1 VAGLAL
7 FSQENIMTHTEKT
20 SRRFRSQDWFDNPDH
35 IDMTALYLERFMNY
49 GITPQELRSGRPIIG
64 IAQSG
69 SDISPCNRIH
79 LELAKRVRDGI
90 RDAGGIPMEFPLHPI
105 FENCRRPTA
114 AIDRNLAYLGLVE
127 ILHGYPIDAVVLT
140 TGCDKTTPAQ
150 LMAAATVDIPA
161 IVLSGGPMLDGW
173 LDGELVG
180 SGAAIWKGRKQ
191 LAAGVIDNEK
201 FLQIAAASAPSAGH
215 CNTMGTASTMNALAE
230 ALGMS
235 LTGCSAIPAPYRERG
250 QMAYETG
257 KRIVA
262 MAHEDLRPSHI
273 LTRDA
278 FLDAIVVNAA
288 IGGSTNAQPHI
299 MAMARHAGVELHP
312 DDWMRVGHDVPL
324 LLNMQPSGKFL
335 GERFHR
341 AGGVPA
347 VMWELQQAGKLR
359 AERPTVTGLSMRDN
373 LAGRETGDREVI
385 YPYAAPLREQAG
397 FMVLKGNLFDFA
409 IMKTSVISEQFRNRY
424 LRRPGQENVFE
435 CRAIVFESSDDYHRR
450 INDSALE
457 IDDDCMLVIRGA
469 GPVGWP
475 GSAEVVNMQPPDAL
489 IRRGIQNLPTLG
501 DGRQSGTSDSPSI
514 LNASPES
521 ALGGGLAWL
530 HTGDIVRVDL
540 NAGSCDVLVSAEVL
554 AARKAEGIPP
564 IPPSQTPWQEL
575 YRATVGQL
583 DSGACMELALA
594 YRAVAQTMPRHNH

>member
-1 VAGLAL
+1 MSSA
-7 FSQENIMTHTEKT
+7 TPP
-20 SRRFRSQDWFDNPDH
+20 RRYRSQDWFDNPDH

-49 GITPQELRSGRPIIG
+49 GITPEELRSGKPIIG

-180 SGAAIWKGRKQ
+180 SGAAIWKGRRR
-191 LAAGVIDNEK
+191 LAAGEIDNEK

-215 CNTMGTASTMNALAE
+215 CNTMGTASTMNAIAE

-235 LTGCSAIPAPYRERG
+235 LTGCAAIPAPYRERG

-257 KRIVA
+257 RRILA
-262 MAHEDLRPSHI
+262 LAEQDIKPSDI
-273 LTRDA
+273 LSRDA

-288 IGGSTNAQPHI
+288 IGGSTNAQQHI
-299 MAMARHAGVELHP
+299 IAMARHAGVELKLS
-312 DDWMRVGHDVPL
+312 DWMEFGHDVPL
-324 LLNMQPSGKFL
+324 LLNMQPSGKYL

-347 VMWELQQAGKLR
+347 VMWELHQAGKLR
-359 AERPTVTGLSMRDN
+359 ADRPTVTGQSMAAN
-373 LAGRETGDREVI
+373 LQGRQSVDREMI
-385 YPYAAPLREQAG
+385 TPFDAPLKTQAG
-397 FMVLKGNLFDFA
+397 FFVLRGNLFDFA
-409 IMKTSVISEQFRNRY
+409 IMKTSVISPEFRARY
-424 LRRPGQENVFE
+424 LSQPGSEGVFE
-435 CRAIVFESSDDYHRR
+435 CRAIVFDGSGDYHAR
-450 INDSALE
+450 INDPSLD
-457 IDDDCMLVIRGA
+457 IDEDCILVIRGA
-469 GPVGWP
+469 GPIGWP

-489 IRRGIQNLPTLG
+489 IKRGVKNLPTLG

-521 ALGGGLAWL
+521 AVGGGLAYVR
-530 HTGDIVRVDL
+530 TGDTIRIDL
-540 NAGSCDVLVSAEVL
+540 NAGTCDMLVDDAEL
-554 AARKAEGIPP
+554 ARRKEEGIPP
-564 IPPSQTPWQEL
+564 VPPSQTPWQEL
-575 YRATVGQL
+575 YRATVGQMHT
-583 DSGACMELALA
+583 GACMELAVP
-594 YRAVAQTMPRHNH
+594 YRGVAATLPRHNH

>member
-1 VAGLAL
+1 M
-7 FSQENIMTHTEKT
+7 STQP
-20 SRRFRSQDWFDNPDH
+20 RRYRSQDWFDNPDH

-49 GITPQELRSGRPIIG
+49 GITPEELRSGRPIIG

-69 SDISPCNRIH
+69 SDLSPCNRIH

-90 RDAGGIPMEFPLHPI
+90 RDAGGIAMEFPLHPI

-114 AIDRNLAYLGLVE
+114 AIDRNLAYMGLVE

-140 TGCDKTTPAQ
+140 TGCDKTTPSQ
-150 LMAAATVDIPA
+150 LMAAATIDIPA

-180 SGAAIWKGRKQ
+180 SGSAIWKGRKQ
-191 LAAGVIDNEK
+191 LAAGKIDNEK
-201 FLQIAAASAPSAGH
+201 FLEIAAASAPSAGH
-215 CNTMGTASTMNALAE
+215 CNTMGTASTMNAIAE

-257 KRIVA
+257 KRIVE
-262 MAHEDLRPSHI
+262 MAKQDLRPSQI
-273 LTRDA
+273 LSREA

-288 IGGSTNAQPHI
+288 IGGSTNAQQHI
-299 MAMARHAGVELHP
+299 VAMARHAGVELKSS
-312 DDWMRVGHDVPL
+312 DWMEYGHKVPL

-347 VMWELQQAGKLR
+347 VMWELEQQGKLR
-359 AERPTVTGLSMRDN
+359 SDRLTVTGNTMKQN
-373 LAGRETGDREVI
+373 LVGRETNDREVI
-385 YPYAAPLREQAG
+385 YPFNAPLKEDAG
-397 FMVLKGNLFDFA
+397 FFVLKGNLFDFA
-409 IMKTSVISEQFRNRY
+409 IMKTSVISPEFRDRY
-424 LRRPGQENVFE
+424 LSTPGKENIFE
-435 CRAIVFESSDDYHRR
+435 SRAIVFDGSGDYHDR
-450 INDSALE
+450 INDPSLN
-457 IDDDCMLVIRGA
+457 IDENCILVIRGA
-469 GPVGWP
+469 GPIGWP

-489 IRRGIQNLPTLG
+489 IKRGINWLPTLG

-521 ALGGGLAWL
+521 AVGGGLAYIR
-530 HTGDIVRVDL
+530 TGDTVRVDL
-540 NAGSCDVLVSAEVL
+540 NEGSCNMLISDEEL
-554 AARKAEGIPP
+554 AKRKAEGIPP
-564 IPPSQTPWQEL
+564 VPASQTPWQQL
-575 YRATVGQL
+575 YRSTVGQMET
-583 DSGACMELALA
+583 GACMELALE
-594 YRAVAQTMPRHNH
+594 YRNVGQNLARHNH

>member
-1 VAGLAL
+1 MKN
-7 FSQENIMTHTEKT
+7 QQTP
-20 SRRFRSQDWFDNPDH
+20 RRFRSQDWFDNPDH

-49 GITPQELRSGRPIIG
+49 GITAEELRSGRPIIG

-79 LELAKRVRDGI
+79 LELARRVRDGI

-114 AIDRNLAYLGLVE
+114 AIDRNLSYLGLVE

-150 LMAAATVDIPA
+150 IMAASTVDIPA

-173 LDGELVG
+173 MDGELVG
-180 SGAAIWKGRKQ
+180 SGAAIWKGRRQ
-191 LAAGVIDNEK
+191 LSAGVIDNDK
-201 FLQIAAASAPSAGH
+201 FLEIAAASAPSSGH
-215 CNTMGTASTMNALAE
+215 CNTMGTASTMNAMAE

-257 KRIVA
+257 RRIVA
-262 MAHEDLRPSHI
+262 MAHEDLRPSAI
-273 LTRDA
+273 LTREA

-299 MAMARHAGVELHP
+299 MAMARHAGVELKSE
-312 DDWMRVGHDVPL
+312 DWMEYGYDVPL
-324 LLNMQPSGKFL
+324 LLNMQPAGKYL

-347 VMWELQQAGKLR
+347 IMWELQQAGKLR
-359 AERPTVTGLSMRDN
+359 SDRLTATGKTMVQN
-373 LAGRETGDREVI
+373 LEGRESHDREVVFRFD
-385 YPYAAPLREQAG
+385 APLRERAG
-397 FMVLKGNLFDFA
+397 FLVLKGNLFDFA
-409 IMKTSVISEQFRNRY
+409 IMKTSVISETFRERY
-424 LRRPGQENVFE
+424 LNTPGSEGIFE
-435 CRAIVFESSDDYHRR
+435 CKAAVFDGSDDYHAR
-450 INDSALE
+450 INDPALG
-457 IDDDCMLVIRGA
+457 IDENTILVIRGA

-489 IRRGIQNLPTLG
+489 LRRGITTLPTLG

-521 ALGGGLAWL
+521 AVGGGLAYL
-530 HTGDIVRVDL
+530 RDGDKVRIDL
-540 NAGSCDVLVSAEVL
+540 NTGRCDMLISDEEL
-554 AARKAEGIPP
+554 AKRKAEGIPEV
-564 IPPSQTPWQEL
+564 PPSQTPWQEI
-575 YRATVGQL
+575 YRSTVGQL
-583 DSGACMELALA
+583 ETGACMELAVK
-594 YRAVAQTMPRHNH
+594 YQGVAKVLPRHNH

>member
-1 VAGLAL
+1 M
-7 FSQENIMTHTEKT
+7 SNQP
-20 SRRFRSQDWFDNPDH
+20 RRYRSQDWFDNPDH

-49 GITPQELRSGRPIIG
+49 GITPEELRSGRPIIG

-90 RDAGGIPMEFPLHPI
+90 RDAGGIAMEFPLHPI

-114 AIDRNLAYLGLVE
+114 AIDRNLAYMGLVE

-140 TGCDKTTPAQ
+140 TGCDKTTPSQ

-191 LAAGVIDNEK
+191 LAAGKIDNEK
-201 FLQIAAASAPSAGH
+201 FLEIAAASAPSAGH
-215 CNTMGTASTMNALAE
+215 CNTMGTASTMNAIAE

-257 KRIVA
+257 KRIVE
-262 MAHEDLRPSHI
+262 MAKQDIRPSQI
-273 LTRDA
+273 LSRDA

-288 IGGSTNAQPHI
+288 IGGSTNAQQHI
-299 MAMARHAGVELHP
+299 VAMARHAGVELKSS
-312 DDWMRVGHDVPL
+312 DWMEYGHKVPL

-347 VMWELQQAGKLR
+347 VMWELEQQGKLR
-359 AERPTVTGLSMRDN
+359 SKRLTVTGKTMAEN
-373 LAGRETGDREVI
+373 LVGHETNDREVI
-385 YPYAAPLREQAG
+385 YPFNAPLKEDAG
-397 FMVLKGNLFDFA
+397 FFVLKGNLFDFA
-409 IMKTSVISEQFRNRY
+409 IMKTSVISPEFRQRY
-424 LRRPGQENVFE
+424 LSTPGKENIFE
-435 CRAIVFESSDDYHRR
+435 SRAIVFDGSGDYHDR
-450 INDSALE
+450 INDPSLN
-457 IDDDCMLVIRGA
+457 IDENCMLVIRGA
-469 GPVGWP
+469 GPIGWP

-489 IRRGIQNLPTLG
+489 IKRGINWLPTLG

-521 ALGGGLAWL
+521 AVGGGLAYIR
-530 HTGDIVRVDL
+530 TGDTVRVDL
-540 NAGSCDVLVSAEVL
+540 NEGSCNMLISDEEL
-554 AARKAEGIPP
+554 AKRKAEGIPP
-564 IPPSQTPWQEL
+564 VPPSQTPWQQL
-575 YRATVGQL
+575 YRSTVGQME
-583 DSGACMELALA
+583 SGACMEMALEYKDVGHNLA
-594 YRAVAQTMPRHNH
+594 RHNH

>member
-1 VAGLAL
+1 MNKPSA
-7 FSQENIMTHTEKT
+7 TP
-20 SRRFRSQDWFDNPDH
+20 RRFRSQDWFDNPDH

-49 GITPQELRSGRPIIG
+49 GITAEELRSGRPIIG

-90 RDAGGIPMEFPLHPI
+90 RDAGGIPMEFPLHPV

-140 TGCDKTTPAQ
+140 TGCDKTTPSQ
-150 LMAAATVDIPA
+150 IMAAATVDIPA

-191 LAAGVIDNEK
+191 LSAGAIDNEK
-201 FLQIAAASAPSAGH
+201 FLEIAAASAPSSGH
-215 CNTMGTASTMNALAE
+215 CNTMGTASTMNAMAE

-257 KRIVA
+257 RRIVG
-262 MAHEDLRPSHI
+262 MAYEDLRPSAI

-299 MAMARHAGVELHP
+299 MAMARHAGVELQSE
-312 DDWMRVGHDVPL
+312 DWMKFGYDVPL
-324 LLNMQPSGKFL
+324 LLNMQPAGKYL

-347 VMWELQQAGKLR
+347 IMWELQQAGKLR
-359 AERPTVTGLSMRDN
+359 AERITATGKSMAEN
-373 LAGRETGDREVI
+373 LQGRQSNDREVI
-385 YPYAAPLREQAG
+385 YPFSAPLRERAG
-397 FMVLKGNLFDFA
+397 FLVLKGNLFDFA
-409 IMKTSVISEQFRNRY
+409 IMKTSVISETFRQRY
-424 LRRPGQENVFE
+424 LSTPGQENIFE
-435 CRAIVFESSDDYHRR
+435 CRAVVFDGSDDYHAR
-450 INDSALE
+450 INDPALN
-457 IDDDCMLVIRGA
+457 IDENTLLAIRGA

-489 IRRGIQNLPTLG
+489 IKRGISTLPTLG

-521 ALGGGLAWL
+521 AVGGGLAWL
-530 HTGDIVRVDL
+530 RDGDRVRIDL
-540 NAGSCDVLVSAEVL
+540 NTGECNMLISEEELARRKSA
-554 AARKAEGIPP
+554 GIPP
-564 IPPSQTPWQEL
+564 VPPSQTPWQEI
-575 YRATVGQL
+575 YRSTVGQL
-583 DSGACMELALA
+583 ETGACMELALK
-594 YRAVAQTMPRHNH
+594 YQGVAQTMPRHNH

>member
-1 VAGLAL
+1 M
-7 FSQENIMTHTEKT
+7 STHPTPP
-20 SRRFRSQDWFDNPDH
+20 RRYRSQDWFDNPDH

-49 GITPQELRSGRPIIG
+49 GITADELRAGRPIIG
-64 IAQSG
+64 IVQSG

-90 RDAGGIPMEFPLHPI
+90 RDAGGIAMEFPLHPI

-114 AIDRNLAYLGLVE
+114 SIDRNLAYLGLVE

-150 LMAAATVDIPA
+150 IMAASTVDIPA

-173 LDGELVG
+173 FEGELAG
-180 SGAAIWKGRKQ
+180 SGTAIWHGRRR
-191 LAAGVIDNEK
+191 LAAGEIDNEK

-257 KRIVA
+257 RRIVELA
-262 MAHEDLRPSHI
+262 RQDVRPSHI
-273 LTRDA
+273 LTKDA

-299 MAMARHAGVELHP
+299 MAMARHAGIEIASSA
-312 DDWMRVGHDVPL
+312 WMEFGHDVPL
-324 LLNMQPSGKFL
+324 LLNMQPAGKFL

-347 VMWELQQAGKLR
+347 IMWELQQAGKLR
-359 AERPTVTGLSMRDN
+359 AERLTVTGTTMAVN
-373 LAGRETGDREVI
+373 LKDRASVDREVI
-385 YPYAAPLREQAG
+385 YPYDAPLKTKAG
-397 FMVLKGNLFDFA
+397 FFVLKGNLFDFA
-409 IMKTSVISEQFRNRY
+409 IMKTSVISADFRARY
-424 LRRPGQENVFE
+424 LCRPGHENVFE
-435 CRAIVFESSDDYHRR
+435 CRAVVFDGSGDYHAR
-450 INDSALE
+450 INDPALD
-457 IDDDCMLVIRGA
+457 IDENCMLVIRGA
-469 GPVGWP
+469 GPIGWP

-489 IRRGIQNLPTLG
+489 IRRGIVNLPTLG

-521 ALGGGLAWL
+521 AAGGGLAYVRS
-530 HTGDIVRVDL
+530 GDMIRVDL
-540 NAGSCDVLVSAEVL
+540 NTGRCDMLVDETVL
-554 AARKAEGIPP
+554 AERRKEPLPP
-564 IPPSQTPWQEL
+564 TPPSQTPWQEL
-575 YRATVGQL
+575 YRSTVGQL
-583 DSGACMELALA
+583 EQGGCMEMALP
-594 YRAVAQTMPRHNH
+594 YRGVGQDLPRHNH

>member
-1 VAGLAL
+1 VTNS
-7 FSQENIMTHTEKT
+7 SQTP
-20 SRRFRSQDWFDNPDH
+20 RRFRSQDWFDNPDH

-49 GITPQELRSGRPIIG
+49 GITAEELRSGRPIIG

-79 LELAKRVRDGI
+79 LELARRVRDGI

-114 AIDRNLAYLGLVE
+114 AIDRNLSYLGLVE

-150 LMAAATVDIPA
+150 IMAASTVDIPA

-173 LDGELVG
+173 MDGELVG
-180 SGAAIWKGRKQ
+180 SGAAIWKGRRQ
-191 LAAGVIDNEK
+191 LSAGQIDNEK
-201 FLQIAAASAPSAGH
+201 FLEIAAASAPSSGH
-215 CNTMGTASTMNALAE
+215 CNTMGTASTMNAMAE

-257 KRIVA
+257 RRIVG
-262 MAHEDLRPSHI
+262 MAHEDLRPSAI

-299 MAMARHAGVELHP
+299 MAMARHAGVELNS
-312 DDWMRVGHDVPL
+312 DDWMKYGYDVPL
-324 LLNMQPSGKFL
+324 LLNMQPAGKYL

-347 VMWELQQAGKLR
+347 IMWELQQAGKLR
-359 AERPTVTGLSMRDN
+359 ADRLTAGGKTMAQN
-373 LAGRETGDREVI
+373 LEGRESHDREVVFRFE
-385 YPYAAPLREQAG
+385 APLRERAG
-397 FMVLKGNLFDFA
+397 FLVLKGNLFDFA
-409 IMKTSVISEQFRNRY
+409 IMKTSVISDTFRERY
-424 LRRPGQENVFE
+424 LNTPGSEGIFE
-435 CRAIVFESSDDYHRR
+435 CNAAVFDGSDDYHAR
-450 INDSALE
+450 INDPALG
-457 IDDDCMLVIRGA
+457 IDENTILVIRGA

-489 IRRGIQNLPTLG
+489 LRRGITTLPTLG

-521 ALGGGLAWL
+521 AVGGGLAYL
-530 HTGDIVRVDL
+530 HTGDKIRIDL
-540 NAGSCDVLVSAEVL
+540 NTGRCDMLISDEEL
-554 AARKAEGIPP
+554 AKRKAEGIPAVP
-564 IPPSQTPWQEL
+564 ASQTPWQEI
-575 YRATVGQL
+575 YRDTVGQL
-583 DSGACMELALA
+583 ETGAVMELAVKYQGIAKVL
-594 YRAVAQTMPRHNH
+594 PRHNH

>member
-1 VAGLAL
+1 MNKPSA
-7 FSQENIMTHTEKT
+7 TP
-20 SRRFRSQDWFDNPDH
+20 RRFRSQDWFDNPDH

-49 GITPQELRSGRPIIG
+49 GITAEELRSGRPIIG

-140 TGCDKTTPAQ
+140 TGCDKTTPSQ
-150 LMAAATVDIPA
+150 IMAAATVDIPA

-191 LAAGVIDNEK
+191 LSAGAIDNEK
-201 FLQIAAASAPSAGH
+201 FLEIAAASAPSSGH
-215 CNTMGTASTMNALAE
+215 CNTMGTASTMNAMAE

-257 KRIVA
+257 RRIVG
-262 MAHEDLRPSHI
+262 MAYEDLRPSAI
-273 LTRDA
+273 LTREA

-299 MAMARHAGVELHP
+299 MAMARHAGVDLQSE
-312 DDWMRVGHDVPL
+312 DWMKFGYDVPL
-324 LLNMQPSGKFL
+324 LLNMQPAGKYL

-347 VMWELQQAGKLR
+347 IMWELQQAGKLR
-359 AERPTVTGLSMRDN
+359 ADRITATGKSMAEN
-373 LAGRETGDREVI
+373 LQGRQSNDREVI
-385 YPYAAPLREQAG
+385 YPFKAPLRERAG
-397 FMVLKGNLFDFA
+397 FLVLKGNLFDFA
-409 IMKTSVISEQFRNRY
+409 IMKTSVISETFRQRY
-424 LRRPGQENVFE
+424 LSTPGQENIFE
-435 CRAIVFESSDDYHRR
+435 CRAVVFDGSDDYHAR
-450 INDSALE
+450 INDPALN
-457 IDDDCMLVIRGA
+457 IDDNTLLAIRGA

-489 IRRGIQNLPTLG
+489 IKRGVSTLPTLG

-521 ALGGGLAWL
+521 AVGGGLAWL
-530 HTGDIVRVDL
+530 RDGDRVRIDL
-540 NAGSCDVLVSAEVL
+540 NTGECNMLISEEEL
-554 AARKAEGIPP
+554 ARRKSEGIPP
-564 IPPSQTPWQEL
+564 VPPSQTPWQEI
-575 YRATVGQL
+575 YRSTVGQL
-583 DSGACMELALA
+583 ETGACMELALK
-594 YRAVAQTMPRHNH
+594 YQGVAQTMPRHNH